1 MAQGREKTS
10 DRPLFRGGP
19 HGLTGVLPNL
29 AEFPSRSSCVIPY
42 QGADGAAK
50 EIEVKGTHEVDRRVL
65 RICLPP
71 HFPPGSHSGRLLL
84 DGQSEEAV
92 FEVDPVPQLRFFPD
106 RARFSAQPGARI
118 MTFWHVLN
126 LGNVPVNIRSVL
138 AFGIF
143 QGGGIERSFRHA
155 YVNSPTKKRGRMDLL
170 TDALADSHG
179 GLVKVRIMG
188 GAGELAVGELRRI
201 DAELR
206 LSPKLKSGELYS
218 GTLQMPG
225 IGYAMSFEINEGQGT
240 GGRRASRAG

>member
-1 MAQGREKTS
+1 MAQGGEKTS
-10 DRPLFRGGP
+10 ERPLFRGGP

-29 AEFPSRSSCVIPY
+29 AEFPSGSSCIIAY
-42 QGADGAAK
+42 QGTDGQAK
-50 EIEVKGTHEVDRRVL
+50 ELEVKGAHDVDPRVL

-71 HFPPGSHSGRLLL
+71 QFPPGSHRGRVLLA
-84 DGQSEEAV
+84 GQSEEAV
-92 FEVDPVPQLRFFPD
+92 FEVDPVPQLRFFPE
-106 RARFSAQPGARI
+106 RARFSAEAGARI

-126 LGNVPVNIRSVL
+126 LGNVPVDIGSIL

-155 YVNSPTKKRGRMDLL
+155 YVTSPTKGRGRMDLL

-179 GLVKVRIMG
+179 GLVRVRILR

-206 LSPKLKSGELYS
+206 LSQKLKAGELYS

-225 IGYAMSFEINEGQGT
+225 IGYAISFEIKQGR
-240 GGRRASRAG
+240 GRGASRAG